1 MADGQ
6 PTQGVGDV
14 DSQTSATTASGHNTS
29 PDTFHEKQNL
39 DKQAHSTTNT
49 HILDIEGGQDQAAP
63 AEPVAA
69 APKPDPSPAQ
79 EPSAVQLAI
88 IVVPLCA
95 ALFLAALDI
104 TIVTT
109 ALPTIVADFDSS
121 AGYTWIGSAYLL
133 TNAAFT
139 PTWGK
144 LSDIWGRKPIL
155 LLVAFIFFVGST
167 LAATSVSIS
176 MLIVARCIQGLGG
189 GGIVV
194 LVNICVSELVS
205 PRKRG
210 QYLGYLAIVWALASA
225 LGPILGGAFTQR
237 VTWRWC
243 FYINLPITGVVFI
256 VLCFLLHVHNPRT
269 PIWDGLA
276 AIDWLGSLTITGGT
290 LMLLLGLN
298 FGGVTFSWDSAAVIC
313 LIIFGL
319 VVLISFFFVEWKLPK
334 YPIVP
339 LRIFKQTSNVAALV
353 LCFSQ
358 GFCMIGG
365 SYYLPLYFQ
374 AVLGAQPLLSGVY
387 LLPYAISFS
396 MCSFFTGILIRKTGQ
411 YLPTA
416 WTGIIIMTLG
426 FGLLV
431 DLPDSAYWP
440 KIILYQLVAGI
451 GVGAN
456 LNAPLV
462 ALQANVNPGD
472 IAPATA
478 TFFFTRVLSSAV
490 SVVIGGVVFQNQMQ
504 KHFAE
509 LVLTLGPDTAGK
521 LAGSSASTSVGI
533 VNGLPREERRVA
545 RAAYHDSLRIMWIVY
560 VAFAA
565 VGMLAS
571 AFVSK
576 KVLSATHNKAT
587 TGLKAEEEKRKAA
600 GS

>member
-1 MADGQ
+1 MADEH
-6 PTQGVGDV
+6 TQGLGDV

-29 PDTFHEKQNL
+29 PDAFHEKQDL
-39 DKQAHSTTNT
+39 KMQAHSNTNT
-49 HILDIEGGQDQAAP
+49 NISDVEGGQNQAAS

-69 APKPDPSPAQ
+69 APKPDTSPAQ
-79 EPSAVQLAI
+79 EPSALQLAI

-109 ALPTIVADFDSS
+109 ALPTIVADFNSS

-189 GGIVV
+189 GGLVV
-194 LVNICVSELVS
+194 LVNICVSELVVPS
-205 PRKRG
+205 CC
-210 QYLGYLAIVWALASA
+210 S
-225 LGPILGGAFTQR
+225 
-237 VTWRWC
+237 C
-243 FYINLPITGVVFI
+243 IT
-256 VLCFLLHVHNPRT
+256 
-269 PIWDGLA
+269 
-276 AIDWLGSLTITGGT
+276 
-290 LMLLLGLN
+290 
-298 FGGVTFSWDSAAVIC
+298 
-313 LIIFGL
+313 
-319 VVLISFFFVEWKLPK
+319 
-334 YPIVP
+334 
-339 LRIFKQTSNVAALV
+339 
-353 LCFSQ
+353 
-358 GFCMIGG
+358 
-365 SYYLPLYFQ
+365 
-374 AVLGAQPLLSGVY
+374 
-387 LLPYAISFS
+387 
-396 MCSFFTGILIRKTGQ
+396 
-411 YLPTA
+411 
-416 WTGIIIMTLG
+416 IMTLG

-431 DLPDSAYWP
+431 DLPDFAYWP

-509 LVLTLGPDTAGK
+509 LVLTLGPDTARN

-533 VNGLPREERRVA
+533 VNGLSRGERRVA

-560 VAFAA
+560 IAFAA

-576 KVLSATHNKAT
+576 KVLSASHNKAT

-600 GS
+600 VS

>member
-1 MADGQ
+1 MSNSAFAQ
-6 PTQGVGDV
+6 CVGDV
-14 DSQTSATTASGHNTS
+14 ESQTSATITASGPNTN
-29 PDTFHEKQNL
+29 PDVAPENDNM
-39 DKQAHSTTNT
+39 DKELHASTNT
-49 HILDIEGGQDQAAP
+49 DVSDIEGGQEKGPP

-69 APKPDPSPAQ
+69 APPKPDTSPEQ
-79 EPSAVQLAI
+79 GPSALQMTL

-109 ALPTIVADFDSS
+109 ALPTIVADFNSS

-155 LLVAFIFFVGST
+155 LLVAFVFFVGST
-167 LAATSVSIS
+167 LAATSVNIS

-189 GGIVV
+189 GGLVV

-225 LGPILGGAFTQR
+225 LGPILGGTFTQR

-243 FYINLPITGVVFI
+243 FYIN
-256 VLCFLLHVHNPRT
+256 R
-269 PIWDGLA
+269 
-276 AIDWLGSLTITGGT
+276 GT

-298 FGGVTFSWDSAAVIC
+298 FGGVTFPWDSAAVIC
-313 LIIFGL
+313 LIIFGFL
-319 VVLISFFFVEWKLPK
+319 VMISFFFIEWKLPK

-339 LRIFKQTSNVAALV
+339 LRIFKQASNIAALV

-358 GFCMIGG
+358 GLCMIGG

-374 AVLGAQPLLSGVY
+374 AVLGAHPLLSGVY
-387 LLPYAISFS
+387 LLPYAVSFS
-396 MCSFFTGILIRKTGQ
+396 LCSFFTGILIRKTGQ

-416 WTGIIIMTLG
+416 WTGITIMTLG
-426 FGLLV
+426 FGLLI

-440 KIILYQLVAGI
+440 KIILYQIVAGI
-451 GVGAN
+451 GVGGN

-462 ALQANVNPGD
+462 ALQANINSGD
-472 IAPATA
+472 IASATA
-478 TFFFTRVLSSAV
+478 TVT
-490 SVVIGGVVFQNQMQ
+490 
-504 KHFAE
+504 
-509 LVLTLGPDTAGK
+509 TTA
-521 LAGSSASTSVGI
+521 LARPASTSVGI
-533 VNGLPREERRVA
+533 VNGLPAGERRVA
-545 RAAYHDSLRIMWIVY
+545 RVAYHDSLRIMWIVY

-565 VGMLAS
+565 LGMVAS

-576 KVLSATHNKAT
+576 KVLSTTHTKAT
-587 TGLKAEEEKRKAA
+587 TGLKAEEEKRKDAT
-600 GS
+600 S